1 MPPPPKGSGRHHTFL
16 DMDVDGEQ
24 ALHDLEE
31 DIIVMQDA
39 NEDTAH
45 DNLEDEMNGVVNE
58 INEETEGLLG
68 SLDPTRQKETLF
80 LMKKVCL
87 IRLDSSRITDGAT
100 GPYRLSALHVHYAS
114 LT

>member
-31 DIIVMQDA
+31 DIIVIQDA
-39 NEDTAH
+39 NKDTTH
-45 DNLEDEMNGVVNE
+45 DLLEDEMDGVVND

-68 SLDPTRQKETLF
+68 SLDPTCQKETLF
-80 LMKKVCL
+80 LMTKVCL
-87 IRLDSSRITDGAT
+87 ICLDCSRITDGAT
-100 GPYRLSALHVHYAS
+100 GPYRLLALHVYYAG
-114 LT
+114 LA

>member
-1 MPPPPKGSGRHHTFL
+1 MPPPLKGSGRCHTVL

-31 DIIVMQDA
+31 DIIVMQDT

-45 DNLEDEMNGVVNE
+45 DNLEDEMDGVVDE

-68 SLDPTRQKETLF
+68 SLDPMHQKETLF

-87 IRLDSSRITDGAT
+87 THLDSSGITDGAT
-100 GPYRLSALHVHYAS
+100 GPYRLLALHVHYAG

>member
-1 MPPPPKGSGRHHTFL
+1 
-16 DMDVDGEQ
+16 MDVDGEQ
-24 ALHDLEE
+24 ALYDLEK

-39 NEDTAH
+39 NKDTTH
-45 DNLEDEMNGVVNE
+45 DNLEDEMDGVINK

-68 SLDPTRQKETLF
+68 SLDPMHQKETLF

-87 IRLDSSRITDGAT
+87 IHLDSSKITDSAT
-100 GPYRLSALHVHYAS
+100 GPSRLSVLHVHYAD

>member
-1 MPPPPKGSGRHHTFL
+1 
-16 DMDVDGEQ
+16 MD
-24 ALHDLEE
+24 
-31 DIIVMQDA
+31 
-39 NEDTAH
+39 
-45 DNLEDEMNGVVNE
+45 GVVNE
-58 INEETEGLLG
+58 INEETDGLLG
-68 SLDPTRQKETLF
+68 SLDLTCQKETLF